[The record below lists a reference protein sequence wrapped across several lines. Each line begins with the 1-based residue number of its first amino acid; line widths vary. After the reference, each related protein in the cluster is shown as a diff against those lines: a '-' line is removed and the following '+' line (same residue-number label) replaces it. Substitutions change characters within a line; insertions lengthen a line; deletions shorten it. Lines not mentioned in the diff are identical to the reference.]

1 MDDESI
7 AKRPNESLKEE
18 IFSKFKLKML
28 TSGFTQSQCELAT
41 ACFYYCTKGI
51 QFSKTCKDLVA
62 TDPTS
67 NYFLVKKFIATKMLE
82 GLSEK
87 TLKNYTREIVNLGK
101 QVRLDKAGTD
111 DIRSYLAQYRLRG
124 ASNRTADNARRYLS
138 SFYAWLTAED
148 FVAKNP
154 MLRIKK
160 IKCEK
165 TLKEP
170 FSEVE
175 MEKLRSACGGGS
187 TVLAACQRIR
197 EFGYNPQTQVLV
209 KAEDLDI
216 SCVHM
221 TFAQLGLWGI
231 PAIVK
236 HGNTLTG
243 EIFQTYVTPFI
254 CNLIKH

>member
-28 TSGFTQSQCELAT
+28 TSGFTQDQCELAA
-41 ACFYYCTKGI
+41 ACFYYCTKEI

-111 DIRSYLAQYRLRG
+111 DIRS
-124 ASNRTADNARRYLS
+124 
-138 SFYAWLTAED
+138 
-148 FVAKNP
+148 
-154 MLRIKK
+154 
-160 IKCEK
+160 
-165 TLKEP
+165 
-170 FSEVE
+170 
-175 MEKLRSACGGGS
+175 
-187 TVLAACQRIR
+187 
-197 EFGYNPQTQVLV
+197 
-209 KAEDLDI
+209 
-216 SCVHM
+216 
-221 TFAQLGLWGI
+221 
-231 PAIVK
+231 
-236 HGNTLTG
+236 
-243 EIFQTYVTPFI
+243 
-254 CNLIKH
+254 